1 MILNIKKARYEARVM
16 DFMKLNQADKY
27 QLMLG
32 FAKESDTFI
41 QLRDKIVSHY
51 FKQKQLGAACCVD
64 SLVLLVDR
72 VLETMEHDFNAAKAA

>member
-32 FAKESDTFI
+32 FAKESDTFT
-41 QLRDKIVSHY
+41 QLQGKIVSHY
-51 FKQKQLGAACCVD
+51 FTQKQLGAACCVD